1 MKAVITRPMKVAG
14 DNGGIVS
21 FNPSTG
27 DKPFAII
34 SDTVFSRLRRA
45 GAAVPYSEPAQQT
58 EEPISPEE
66 TVQQPEAEPVGLE
79 GAETGANNQTKQG
92 KSKKK

>member
-21 FNPSTG
+21 FNPATE
-27 DKPFAII
+27 DELFVIV

-45 GAAVPYSEPAQQT
+45 GAAMPYSEPV
-58 EEPISPEE
+58 PE
-66 TVQQPEAEPVGLE
+66 
-79 GAETGANNQTKQG
+79 AETGAKDKAPQG